1 MHFFPS
7 SCLAGMWY
15 MMRQCC
21 PPQQCSQP
29 PQSFYRK
36 LIGSCHWCVKL
47 LCAGH
52 RRQLDYSVSVFSILV
67 QVPSALLS
75 SSNAA
80 VVFQK
85 RLHVKVSNSK
95 FITKLIFSLC
105 GVQNEWLLLHTVYSM
120 WTENKASCFDP
131 KFTELIPH
139 GFLRPVTTQRQAG
152 ALPKGLWGLAFH
164 SECWGCMKVP

>member
-1 MHFFPS
+1 MHFFAS

-21 PPQQCSQP
+21 PPKQCSQP

-75 SSNAA
+75 SSNDA
-80 VVFQK
+80 VVFK
-85 RLHVKVSNSK
+85 RGCKWKFQTINSSRSSFSHCVESK
-95 FITKLIFSLC
+95 MSGYCYTQSTACGLKTKRR
-105 GVQNEWLLLHTVYSM
+105 
-120 WTENKASCFDP
+120 A
-131 KFTELIPH
+131 LIPSLRSSSLM
-139 GFLRPVTTQRQAG
+139 GFCVLSLLNVKLVLFQRV
-152 ALPKGLWGLAFH
+152 F
-164 SECWGCMKVP
+164 ER